1 MILEI
6 NMNDKNKTILFLLS
20 ERDKLSMEF
29 RLTHF
34 NEETIMIR
42 TKLMN
47 QLLYVRSQ
55 LNLYSDREIKEA
67 LENKIDVIDKK
78 LVNLMETRKEVEKEK
93 DGGLGMVDTLLLL
106 NIAEKDAFLSLVL
119 YQMEVRGIALFAVYE
134 MVKLNNKEKRL

>member
-1 MILEI
+1 MP
-6 NMNDKNKTILFLLS
+6 
-20 ERDKLSMEF
+20 
-29 RLTHF
+29 
-34 NEETIMIR
+34 
-42 TKLMN
+42 
-47 QLLYVRSQ
+47 LLYVRSQ

>member
-1 MILEI
+1 
-6 NMNDKNKTILFLLS
+6 MNDKNKTILFLLS

-67 LENKIDVIDKK
+67 LENKIDVIDKNLSILWK
-78 LVNLMETRKEVEKEK
+78 LERRWKRKRWRIG
-93 DGGLGMVDTLLLL
+93 DGRYITF
-106 NIAEKDAFLSLVL
+106 AKHSRERCFLSLVL
-119 YQMEVRGIALFAVYE
+119 YQMEVRGIALLQY
-134 MVKLNNKEKRL
+134 MKWSN

>member
-1 MILEI
+1 
-6 NMNDKNKTILFLLS
+6 MNDKNKTILFLLS

-34 NEETIMIR
+34 SEETIMIR

-93 DGGLGMVDTLLLL
+93 DEGLGMVDTLLLL

-119 YQMEVRGIALFAVYE
+119 YQMEVKGIALFAVYE

>member
-1 MILEI
+1 
-6 NMNDKNKTILFLLS
+6 MNDKNKTILFLLS

-119 YQMEVRGIALFAVYE
+119 YQMEVRGIARPYF
-134 MVKLNNKEKRL
+134 

>member
-1 MILEI
+1 
-6 NMNDKNKTILFLLS
+6 MNDKNKTILFLLS

>member
-1 MILEI
+1 
-6 NMNDKNKTILFLLS
+6 MNDKNKTILFLLS

-67 LENKIDVIDKK
+67 LENKIDVIDKNLSILWK
-78 LVNLMETRKEVEKEK
+78 LERRWKRK

-106 NIAEKDAFLSLVL
+106 NIAEKDAF
-119 YQMEVRGIALFAVYE
+119 YHWFYI
-134 MVKLNNKEKRL
+134 KWK